1 MTATTKHVLVTGGTG
16 QVGLEIAAL
25 DWPEGFAL
33 HLPTRAE
40 LDLSSGA
47 GIEAYLSGRE
57 WAGIINCAAWTA
69 VDNAESRVGEAWA
82 ANAQGPAWLADGAA
96 RRGLPLV
103 HVSTDYVFAGDLD
116 RPYREDD
123 PTGPKGVY
131 GASKLGGEL
140 AVLTGNPR
148 SVALRTAWV
157 QSRHRANFVKTML
170 RLAETRDTLG
180 VVADQHGCPT
190 SAGDIA
196 RALQTILL
204 RMIDDPQA
212 PAGVY
217 HFVNGG
223 AATWADLAEFVFE
236 RSARHDGPSATVQ
249 RIATDQYPTPARRPA
264 NSRLATEA
272 IARDFGIAPRDW
284 RAAMGEVID
293 QIFADLAEARA
304 MEGVQS

>member
-103 HVSTDYVFAGDLD
+103 HVSTDYVLAGDLD

-170 RLAETRDTLG
+170 RLAETRDEVG
-180 VVADQHGCPT
+180 VVADQIGNPT
-190 SAGDIA
+190 SALDIA
-196 RALQTILL
+196 DGVLAVAANLIGRADPAL
-204 RMIDDPQA
+204 RGVFHM
-212 PAGVY
+212 AGA
-217 HFVNGG
+217 GE
-223 AATWADLAEFVFE
+223 ASWADLAEAVFAA
-236 RSARHDGPSATVQ
+236 SAARGGSAAQVR
-249 RIATDQYPTPARRPA
+249 RIAASDYPTPARRPA
-264 NSRLATEA
+264 NSRLDCTRLA
-272 IARDFGIAPRDW
+272 GIHGVRLPQW
-284 RAAMGEVID
+284 RGSLETVID
-293 QIFADLAEARA
+293 RLVSGEGMEA
-304 MEGVQS
+304 